1 MLCLRN
7 LLFFITWVA
16 PPPLWTMLKKTARL
30 VHWGISYS
38 ATRCDQAF
46 DIASC
51 LLFLSKKF
59 TKYAWSKLDFGFRS
73 KIFVVSK
80 WKSSKLNGNVQ
91 GLRTWTK
98 RKGTRGFDLPLR
110 GILSGMLFWALDY
123 GTAGWWEDIAAQA
136 PHVNGQLG
144 KSKTTP
150 CRRVNRRLVS
160 GNVRLCEEHHSASDS
175 WDCRLNLHFFWQTL
189 NFLFALGFRL
199 NFSFLHHKI
208 VPYVTFSTSYPF
220 QNM

>member
-1 MLCLRN
+1 MFKRKEGAVTKAFWTILKNCKIGTPGRPLPCNSVWSSFRYCFLLAILVKENTLGQN
-7 LLFFITWVA
+7 LIMGSGV
-16 PPPLWTMLKKTARL
+16 
-30 VHWGISYS
+30 
-38 ATRCDQAF
+38 
-46 DIASC
+46 
-51 LLFLSKKF
+51 
-59 TKYAWSKLDFGFRS
+59 KYL
-73 KIFVVSK
+73 
-80 WKSSKLNGNVQ
+80 SSKLNGNGQ

-160 GNVRLCEEHHSASDS
+160 GNVRLCEEDHSASDS
-175 WDCRLNLHFFWQTL
+175 WDCKLKLHFFLT
-189 NFLFALGFRL
+189 NFKL
-199 NFSFLHHKI
+199 SFCI
-208 VPYVTFSTSYPF
+208 RI
-220 QNM
+220 

>member
-1 MLCLRN
+1 MPKGLYEFCLN
-7 LLFFITWVA
+7 MVLT
-16 PPPLWTMLKKTARL
+16 PPPWTKQLQDWYTGASLTLQLCVIKLSILLPACYPCQKKLQRTL
-30 VHWGISYS
+30 G
-38 ATRCDQAF
+38 
-46 DIASC
+46 
-51 LLFLSKKF
+51 
-59 TKYAWSKLDFGFRS
+59 
-73 KIFVVSK
+73 
-80 WKSSKLNGNVQ
+80 Q

-160 GNVRLCEEHHSASDS
+160 GHVRLCEEEHSASDS
-175 WDCRLNLHFFWQTL
+175 WDCQLKLQFFLT
-189 NFLFALGFRL
+189 NFKL
-199 NFSFLHHKI
+199 SFCIKR
-208 VPYVTFSTSYPF
+208 
-220 QNM
+220 